1 MAEDIT
7 TSEFISKLSVNNLP
21 DNPAAHGWKAA
32 EIKKN
37 FFGPIY
43 EGLNRLLKEIQQID
57 PSAGSGVSIEGIET
71 LLAAVEYNI
80 NACRN
85 TKRYLL
91 KLKLDVDSFGAH
103 TFYIPTDEAFNTSIM
118 PGLDGNDVFL
128 LFEDKV
134 IYTSDFKFGTAVS
147 LKKDTYTGA
156 WYAGVL
162 ELVDGKYVCTPFP
175 TDVAVLEEELIDTK
189 SANTGESENTSSGG
203 SSGGGV
209 ESLPLTKLTS
219 DSFTLQYISSGVY
232 GARLLIYSNTPTCV
246 SEINNYYYCTNFA
259 SLVSGISYVNVSLN
273 NSYVHSKTNV
283 YAGYNLA
290 TEHPIPTGQ
299 TMQWGKNNTGY
310 YLRPNFLEY
319 YEANYYYSGDCDWYV
334 ELELNINMQQLII
347 KAYQCERIYQYLD

>member
-1 MAEDIT
+1 MAEEISTAD
-7 TSEFISKLSVNNLP
+7 FINNLDVNKLP
-21 DNPAAHGWKAA
+21 DNPAAHGMKAA
-32 EIKKN
+32 QIKKN

-43 EGLNRLLKEIQQID
+43 EGLKRLLKEIQQID
-57 PSAGSGVSIEGIET
+57 PSAGGGTETGDGCSCEITEERVQELIGEALKGISGGSGVNIVQET
-71 LLAAVEYNI
+71 GTSE
-80 NACRN
+80 
-85 TKRYLL
+85 T
-91 KLKLDVDSFGAH
+91 DVMSQKATTDAIKYSLPSFG
-103 TFYIPTDEAFNTSIM
+103 TD
-118 PGLDGNDVFL
+118 P
-128 LFEDKV
+128 
-134 IYTSDFKFGTAVS
+134 
-147 LKKDTYTGA
+147 
-156 WYAGVL
+156 
-162 ELVDGKYVCTPFP
+162 VDGSLIISGGNYNFTYFP
-175 TDVAVLEEELIDTK
+175 
-189 SANTGESENTSSGG
+189 SGGSG

-219 DSFTLQYISSGVY
+219 DSFTLQEISSGVY

-319 YEANYYYSGDCDWYV
+319 YEANYYYNGDCDWYV